1 MLKKGKEQ
9 RFALRQEQCGRSRL
23 HSFPCSFWSLCVS
36 VSAAVASIVQDSVVN
51 IYIYIYIW
59 TGLITITVEKRSP
72 YVANTHLIA
81 PPNHVFFA

>member
-1 MLKKGKEQ
+1 MHM
-9 RFALRQEQCGRSRL
+9 C
-23 HSFPCSFWSLCVS
+23 
-36 VSAAVASIVQDSVVN
+36 
-51 IYIYIYIW
+51 IYIE

>member
-1 MLKKGKEQ
+1 MCVCV
-9 RFALRQEQCGRSRL
+9 FI
-23 HSFPCSFWSLCVS
+23 HSFIHSF
-36 VSAAVASIVQDSVVN
+36 
-51 IYIYIYIW
+51 IYLFIYSCIYLFIHLFIYLFIYFW